1 MSDPAQVNRSLG
13 TIRTELEY
21 LASAGVLSPPQLQS
35 IQAQL
40 PVSSSSF
47 RLSLRVDTYIAAKW
61 PAFYIRGPEICFR
74 RVPVQP
80 GFDSSTSARPK
91 QSRSS
96 FSSQG
101 RCYLLSVEKIR
112 NVLNSV
118 WVFIYP
124 TSVLMFRDN
133 IKVGNILTVPS
144 ITSGQVSWLIDLVM
158 QL

>member
-1 MSDPAQVNRSLG
+1 MSDPAQINRSLG

-21 LASAGVLSPPQLQS
+21 LAAAGVLSPPQLQS

-47 RLSLRVDTYIAAKW
+47 RLSLRVDTCIAAKW
-61 PAFYIRGPEICFR
+61 PAFSIRGPKIRFR

-101 RCYLLSVEKIR
+101 KSYFFSVEKTR
-112 NVLNSV
+112 DVL
-118 WVFIYP
+118 
-124 TSVLMFRDN
+124 TSV
-133 IKVGNILTVPS
+133 
-144 ITSGQVSWLIDLVM
+144 
-158 QL
+158 